1 MEGKKLLIFYVGSI
15 HGSQNLKQLHHVRGK
30 RLQDS
35 RFSLM
40 TERFWTTQDL
50 IDLGFRQGKVCTVCQ
65 S

>member
-1 MEGKKLLIFYVGSI
+1 VDDIKRALEGKKLLIFYVGSI

-40 TERFWTTQDL
+40 TEMISDNA
-50 IDLGFRQGKVCTVCQ
+50 GPH
-65 S
+65 